1 MNIEVTQVL
10 FIRGTQINKVQF
22 SEIEY
27 ILEEKEI
34 NVNEAF
40 SFLADEKEFIYISNG
55 FLNALKKEVNEQGEW
70 HHFFKKD
77 IDGNFE
83 AGKFNF

>member
-10 FIRGTQINKVQF
+10 FIRGTQMNKVQF
-22 SEIEY
+22 SEIEA

-40 SFLADEKEFIYISNG
+40 NLLADEKEFIYISNG
-55 FLNALKKEVNEQGEW
+55 FLHGLKKEENEQGEW

-83 AGKFNF
+83 AGKFIF